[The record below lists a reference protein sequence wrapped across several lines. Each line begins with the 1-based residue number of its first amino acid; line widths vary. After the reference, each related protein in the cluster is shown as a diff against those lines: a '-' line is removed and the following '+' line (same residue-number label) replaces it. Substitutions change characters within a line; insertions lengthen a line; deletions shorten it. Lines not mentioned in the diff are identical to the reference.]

1 MSKTKEKSSSPKWEK
16 LADLHPL
23 IIVFVIIVLL
33 AGATYFIPGGEYARH
48 EVAIGALG
56 GDTREVI
63 NPNSFQY
70 TESNPQG
77 FSDLWTSFIGGA
89 LEAADISFLIMIC
102 AGAFT
107 AIIATGSI
115 TTGIN
120 SLVKKFGTKS
130 YIIIPI
136 CVYAFG
142 LAAATA
148 GIYEEAIPFIMVL
161 VPLMV
166 SMGFDSM
173 SGLMI
178 IHFGVATGSAFAF
191 VNPYNVGVGQA
202 LAEVPMMS
210 GIGVRIVM
218 WVVAMG
224 LTSAYILRYALKVK
238 ANPKLSSCYESDLV
252 KKSEYEEYNVDNLE
266 GLSGRGILVLLLT
279 FAGLGLIVYGV
290 LKQSWWFEEIAS
302 VFLFMGIIIP
312 LVGGLKINQLINQF
326 LEGMSSVLSAVLLIS
341 ASRVITKILEDSNTM
356 DTMLHGLSNV
366 LADMPKVI
374 CVIVMFAVA
383 SIAML
388 FIQSSSGLAAALM
401 PIMAPL
407 ADILK
412 IPRQI
417 VVSAYAFGTGTFG
430 WVAPWEGINYA
441 MCTMAGVDFFKYLKE
456 AIKFVFIVY
465 IPTAVVGLI
474 LMTIFN
480 YGA

>member
-1 MSKTKEKSSSPKWEK
+1 
-16 LADLHPL
+16 
-23 IIVFVIIVLL
+23 
-33 AGATYFIPGGEYARH
+33 
-48 EVAIGALG
+48 
-56 GDTREVI
+56 
-63 NPNSFQY
+63 
-70 TESNPQG
+70 
-77 FSDLWTSFIGGA
+77 
-89 LEAADISFLIMIC
+89 
-102 AGAFT
+102 
-107 AIIATGSI
+107 
-115 TTGIN
+115 
-120 SLVKKFGTKS
+120 
-130 YIIIPI
+130 
-136 CVYAFG
+136 
-142 LAAATA
+142 
-148 GIYEEAIPFIMVL
+148 
-161 VPLMV
+161 
-166 SMGFDSM
+166 MG
-173 SGLMI
+173 
-178 IHFGVATGSAFAF
+178 
-191 VNPYNVGVGQA
+191 
-202 LAEVPMMS
+202 
-210 GIGVRIVM
+210 
-218 WVVAMG
+218 
-224 LTSAYILRYALKVK
+224 
-238 ANPKLSSCYESDLV
+238 
-252 KKSEYEEYNVDNLE
+252 
-266 GLSGRGILVLLLT
+266 LLT